1 MQNGDEDSQAIVKM
15 LKTLETHGI
24 DFIKWHAYVFI
35 LTMLCNMLTKLCQS
49 TLWPV

>member
-24 DFIKWHAYVFI
+24 DFIKFGMRTYTF
-35 LTMLCNMLTKLCQS
+35 
-49 TLWPV
+49 